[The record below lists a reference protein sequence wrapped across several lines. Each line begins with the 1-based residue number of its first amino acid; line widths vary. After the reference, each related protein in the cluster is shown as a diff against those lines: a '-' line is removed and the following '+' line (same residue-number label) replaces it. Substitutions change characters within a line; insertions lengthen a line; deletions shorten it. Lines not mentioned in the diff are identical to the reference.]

1 MKEWNVVISRK
12 RVFMG
17 SKGFELL
24 DMFKWEIIKLHISKD
39 CLS

>member
-1 MKEWNVVISRK
+1 MVISRK
-12 RVFMG
+12 KVFMG

-24 DMFKWEIIKLHISKD
+24 VGMFNWEIIKLHISKD

>member
-1 MKEWNVVISRK
+1 MVVISRK

-24 DMFKWEIIKLHISKD
+24 DMLKWEIIKLLHISKD